1 MPTLREIILQA
12 LLAALQTVP
21 GATVLRDELL
31 PERVPAGGLVILTT
45 ALMVAARNDPAI
57 ANLPEVTGDE
67 ESALVFAKAL
77 GRIAIVD
84 WEGVGD
90 ENGDP
95 VTVSPEGI
103 DALLDV
109 WPLFEAFQTEYVAGG
124 LMLDAEKNVSSPLS
138 NGPSAGAMDTA
149 TPAKAFAKPA
159 RKS

>member
-1 MPTLREIILQA
+1 MLKLNLSNEPAWLDLGHGVRI
-12 LLAALQTVP
+12 
-21 GATVLRDELL
+21 RLL
-31 PERVPAGGLVILTT
+31 PLTT

-57 ANLPEVTGDE
+57 AALGKDASDE

-77 GRIAIVD
+77 GRIAITD

-124 LMLDAEKNVSSPLS
+124 LLLDAEKNVSSPLPS
-138 NGPSAGAMDTA
+138 GPSAGAMDIA
-149 TPAKAFAKPA
+149 RPA
-159 RKS
+159 RKSAKAARKS